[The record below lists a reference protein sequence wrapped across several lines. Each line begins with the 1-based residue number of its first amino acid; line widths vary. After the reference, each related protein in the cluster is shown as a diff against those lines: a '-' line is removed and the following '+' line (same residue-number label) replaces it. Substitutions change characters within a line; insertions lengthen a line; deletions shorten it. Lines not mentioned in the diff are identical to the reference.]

1 MTQLLFAVASE
12 RPLISFDGT
21 LVVNIVLWLV
31 LFLLLRPL
39 LWEPMIKLFSA
50 REGGMGG
57 SRDEAKR
64 LEAEAKVKR
73 EDYENKLK
81 AARGAATAE
90 RDRIRS
96 EAMKR
101 EAEIIGAARSKVA
114 EAVAEQRATI
124 RSERDK
130 LSADLKAM
138 IPSLAKDIA
147 SKALGREVA
156 S

>member
-31 LFLLLRPL
+31 LFVLLRPL
-39 LWEPMIKLFSA
+39 LWEPMIKLFAA

-64 LEAEAKVKR
+64 LEAEAQVKR
-73 EDYENKLK
+73 EEYETKLK
-81 AARGAATAE
+81 AARSAAATE

-96 EAMKR
+96 ESLKR
-101 EAEIIGAARSKVA
+101 EAEIIGEARNKVA
-114 EAVAEQRATI
+114 EAIDAQRATLKV
-124 RSERDK
+124 EREK
-130 LSADLKAM
+130 LSAELKTM
-138 IPSLAKDIA
+138 IPALAKDIA

>member
-1 MTQLLFAVASE
+1 MTQLLFALASE

-31 LFLLLRPL
+31 LFVLLRPL

-64 LEAEAKVKR
+64 LEAEAKTKR
-73 EDYENKLK
+73 EEYEAKLK
-81 AARGAATAE
+81 AARTAAASE
-90 RDRIRS
+90 RDRVKS
-96 EAMKR
+96 EALKR
-101 EAEIIGAARSKVA
+101 EAEIVGAARNKVA
-114 EAVAEQRATI
+114 EAVEAQRATL
-124 RSERDK
+124 RTEREK
-130 LSADLKAM
+130 LAAELKTM
-138 IPSLAKDIA
+138 IPGLAKDIA